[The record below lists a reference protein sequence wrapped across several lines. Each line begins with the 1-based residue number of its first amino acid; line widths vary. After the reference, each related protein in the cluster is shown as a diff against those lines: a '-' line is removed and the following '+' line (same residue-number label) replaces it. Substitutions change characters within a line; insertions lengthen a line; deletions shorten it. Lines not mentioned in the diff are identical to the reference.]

1 MDDEAILRAK
11 LHKIEALF
19 AGAGTAGERLAAGAA
34 LERVRQRLTQAQ
46 HREKPV
52 EMKLTF
58 PDSWARR
65 LFVALC
71 RRYDLHPY
79 RYKRQRH
86 TTVML
91 RVPKSFVDTVLWPE
105 FSALHRALNEYLNAA
120 TDRIIREEV
129 HGDTTEAEEVEE
141 PAKLE

>member
-1 MDDEAILRAK
+1 MPQNPTPRPRRGILLRT
-11 LHKIEALF
+11 H
-19 AGAGTAGERLAAGAA
+19 
-34 LERVRQRLTQAQ
+34 
-46 HREKPV
+46 
-52 EMKLTF
+52 
-58 PDSWARR
+58 
-65 LFVALC
+65 
-71 RRYDLHPY
+71 LHPY

-86 TTVML
+86 TTVMP